1 MTSKQKRKTT
11 EMQLTKKSQSTLI
24 ESMPLIDI
32 YDKINRFMSKV
43 DAYNSVGELSFG
55 QYILLDLVDSG
66 VDNPSEIADAL
77 SVRRAAI
84 SRRTS
89 RLIQFECI
97 EVTQQTTDR
106 RKINLELTKKG
117 HEVLDKYNAYFNN
130 VYTKEELQQISKAVS
145 LLDKID

>member
-55 QYILLDLVDSG
+55 QYILLDLVDSR